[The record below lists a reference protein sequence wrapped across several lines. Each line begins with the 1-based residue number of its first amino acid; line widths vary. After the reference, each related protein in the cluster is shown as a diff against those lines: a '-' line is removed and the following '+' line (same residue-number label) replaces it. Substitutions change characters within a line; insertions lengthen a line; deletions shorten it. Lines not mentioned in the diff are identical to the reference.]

1 MLVTRSCATRR
12 ASLAFL
18 AAGMY
23 VQAIRT
29 HDGAIRIVEV
39 AMWGPAIR
47 AGRAWHVIFTVVHGL
62 EPEASFD
69 EDGEL
74 LVGESTPEFR
84 IRDEK
89 ISTIL
94 LARLWIAG
102 R

>member
-1 MLVTRSCATRR
+1 MAC
-12 ASLAFL
+12 
-18 AAGMY
+18 
-23 VQAIRT
+23 
-29 HDGAIRIVEV
+29 
-39 AMWGPAIR
+39 
-47 AGRAWHVIFTVVHGL
+47 HVRNLSPL

-89 ISTIL
+89 RSTIL
-94 LARLWIAG
+94 LAGKQSGFGLRSEG